1 VKSATFSSL
10 SIRNYR
16 LFASGM
22 VVSNTGIWMQRIA
35 QDWLV
40 VSLTGSGTALGVVTA
55 LQFGPALIFSLWG
68 GALADRYRKN
78 RLLMLTASL
87 TALCALSLGLL
98 IVTGAVQLWHVYLI
112 ALVGGTVTAFD
123 NPARQSFVVELV
135 GQEALPNAV
144 ALNAATFNL
153 ARMLGPALASAALA
167 VMDVGW
173 VFIANA
179 LAGVAIITGL
189 ALIRTEELHAP
200 IPIVRAKGQYR
211 EAFAYLRTRPDL
223 LAVLFCMF
231 FLATFGLN
239 FQITSTLMAVQTFHL
254 GKGTFGLLNI
264 LLALG
269 ALSGA
274 LVTARRKRVGVAL
287 VLLSAC
293 GFGVAAL
300 VVSTMPDPVLYGA
313 LMLPVGVMII
323 MVTTAANATMQT
335 GVDPEMRG
343 RVMSVYMVV
352 FLGGT
357 PIGAPLVGVI
367 GEHFGARYAVG
378 GGGLVSILA
387 AVVAAY
393 ALARVKGV
401 SMRERLLAHTPPRL
415 AERLAA

>member
-1 VKSATFSSL
+1 
-10 SIRNYR
+10 
-16 LFASGM
+16 
-22 VVSNTGIWMQRIA
+22 
-35 QDWLV
+35 
-40 VSLTGSGTALGVVTA
+40 
-55 LQFGPALIFSLWG
+55 
-68 GALADRYRKN
+68 
-78 RLLMLTASL
+78 
-87 TALCALSLGLL
+87 
-98 IVTGAVQLWHVYLI
+98 
-112 ALVGGTVTAFD
+112 
-123 NPARQSFVVELV
+123 
-135 GQEALPNAV
+135 
-144 ALNAATFNL
+144 
-153 ARMLGPALASAALA
+153 
-167 VMDVGW
+167 
-173 VFIANA
+173 
-179 LAGVAIITGL
+179 
-189 ALIRTEELHAP
+189 
-200 IPIVRAKGQYR
+200 
-211 EAFAYLRTRPDL
+211 
-223 LAVLFCMF
+223 
-231 FLATFGLN
+231 
-239 FQITSTLMAVQTFHL
+239 
-254 GKGTFGLLNI
+254 
-264 LLALG
+264 
-269 ALSGA
+269 
-274 LVTARRKRVGVAL
+274 VAL